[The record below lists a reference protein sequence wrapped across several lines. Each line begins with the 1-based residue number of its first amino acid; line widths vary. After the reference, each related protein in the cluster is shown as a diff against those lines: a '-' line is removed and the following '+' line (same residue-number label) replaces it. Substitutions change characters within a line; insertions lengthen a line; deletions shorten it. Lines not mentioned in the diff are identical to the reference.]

1 MLALALLADLGP
13 ARQTTF
19 PGNNGL
25 LAYTLSPH
33 LWVVSPDGTG
43 ARAVTSGLPVRA
55 WEPAWAPDRQQ
66 LAFVNTIVANGG
78 IWVVRTDGTG
88 ARRVTTLSTDSSP
101 TWSPDGRRI
110 AFARQPVGDRFV
122 RLLVVNA
129 DGSGLTVL
137 TPSFDIHVAD
147 PEWSPDGSRIAFT
160 NGGNVYIVNADG
172 SQPRLLTA
180 ARGVTWAPDGTRLA
194 VQSLGAISVIN
205 ADGTGLRQI
214 ASGFRELWETS
225 WSPDGTK
232 IAFVNDPAGPF
243 QEELYVMN
251 ADGSGV
257 TRLNVDTETTVDW
270 GSATAAPPP
279 PEAGK
284 TANVAPVSGVV
295 TVRVRGTTKF
305 VPLTELT
312 QIPVGSELD
321 ATRGRVRMT
330 VAAGGGRTE
339 KGDFYQGQFLLKQAA
354 GRRPLTTLRLSAP
367 IACPGPGRL
376 SELEQTARRRKRRVW
391 GSAKGRFQTRGRYSS
406 ASVRGTTW
414 LTEDRCNGTLVR
426 VRAGRVEVF
435 DFVRRRRVRL
445 RAGQSYFARAR

>member
-1 MLALALLADLGP
+1 MTTWRRLACVGGAVMLALALLADLGP

-19 PGNNGL
+19 PGTNGL

-55 WEPAWAPDRQQ
+55 SEPAWAPDRQR

-78 IWVVRTDGTG
+78 VWVVRTDGTG
-88 ARRVTTLSTDSSP
+88 ARRVTTLSSDSGP

-110 AFARQPVGDRFV
+110 AFARRAVGDRFV
-122 RLLVVNA
+122 RLFVVNA
-129 DGSGLTVL
+129 DGSGLAVL
-137 TPSFDIHVAD
+137 TPSLDIHVAD

-172 SQPRLLTA
+172 SQPRLLTSG
-180 ARGVTWAPDGTRLA
+180 RGVTWAPDGTRLA
-194 VQSLGAISVIN
+194 VQSLGAI
-205 ADGTGLRQI
+205 
-214 ASGFRELWETS
+214 
-225 WSPDGTK
+225 
-232 IAFVNDPAGPF
+232 
-243 QEELYVMN
+243 YVMN
-251 ADGSGV
+251 ADGTGV

-270 GSATAAPPP
+270 GSATAGPPP
-279 PEAGK
+279 PQVGK
-284 TANVAPVSGVV
+284 TANIAPVSGVV
-295 TVRVRGTTKF
+295 TVRGRGTTKF

-312 QIPVGSELD
+312 QIPMGSELD

-339 KGDFYQGQFLLKQAA
+339 KGDFYQGQFLLTQAA

-367 IACPGPGRL
+367 LACPGPPRL
-376 SELEQTARRRKRRVW
+376 SEVDQTARRRKRRVW
-391 GSAKGRFQTRGRYSS
+391 GSAKGRFRTRGRYSS
-406 ASVRGTTW
+406 ASVRGTAW

-426 VRAGRVEVF
+426 VRSGRVEVF